1 MGMVITDLENYHIK
15 VNSSVPSCQRKMI
28 AIMYV
33 KIIYDYEELLHKGSR
48 QEIITDKYEISY
60 NEWL

>member
-1 MGMVITDLENYHIK
+1 MGMVITDLENYPIK

-28 AIMYV
+28 AIRY
-33 KIIYDYEELLHKGSR
+33 KIIYDYQELLHKGSR